1 MLKRVWFSTVTTA
14 ITFCLLALFAAPHP
28 QALAAEAAQ
37 GSAPPDASAVDEF
50 GVPLGD
56 TPPPIP
62 PGFESTEAVLR
73 AVTGGKV
80 AVFFPGMPVPLP
92 EGVVELKG
100 VEYGKGG
107 EKSLRLDLYMPAD
120 LEKPAP
126 GLIFIH
132 GGGWEQGNR
141 NDYRYYTVRYA
152 KRGYVVAT
160 ISYRFSN
167 EAPYPAAVQD
177 AKCAVRWMRANAAQY
192 HVDPDRIAV
201 IGGSAGAHLSM
212 MVGYSSDVP
221 ELEGDGGHAGVSS
234 RVQVVVDIYGPT
246 DLACPEAREMGVVKK
261 FLKKSYDEAPGLYEQ
276 ASPIKHLTKDDPPTL
291 VVHGT
296 IDDLVPVWQS
306 DVLVDELKALG
317 IPVVYEKY
325 EGWPHTM
332 DVALDVNRRLQ
343 WAMNKFL
350 DKHLGGQP

>member
-1 MLKRVWFSTVTTA
+1 MFKRIWFRCTTVA
-14 ITFCLLALFAAPHP
+14 FAFCLLAVLAAPHQ

-37 GSAPPDASAVDEF
+37 STTASDASAVDEF

-62 PGFESTEAVLR
+62 PGFESTEAALR

-80 AVFFPGMPVPLP
+80 AAFFPGMPVPLP
-92 EGVVELKG
+92 EGVVELKDI
-100 VEYGKGG
+100 EYGKGG
-107 EKSLRLDLYMPAD
+107 DTSLRLDLYMPAD
-120 LEKPAP
+120 LEKPVP
-126 GLIFIH
+126 GMIFIH
-132 GGGWEQGNR
+132 GGGWEQGHR

-177 AKCAVRWMRANAAQY
+177 AKCAVRWMRANAAKY

-201 IGGSAGAHLSM
+201 VGGSAGGHLSM
-212 MVGYSSDVP
+212 MVGYASDVP
-221 ELEGDGGHAGVSS
+221 ELEGEGGYAGVSS
-234 RVQVVVDIYGPT
+234 RVQVVVDLYGPT
-246 DLACPEAREMGVVKK
+246 DLACPEARDVGSVTK
-261 FLKKSYDEAPGLYEQ
+261 FLKKSYDEAPELYEQ
-276 ASPIKHLTKDDPPTL
+276 ASPINHLTKDDPPTL

-296 IDDLVPVWQS
+296 IDELVPVWQS
-306 DVLVDELKALG
+306 DVLVDKLKALG